1 METDRDI
8 SSTAWILGKVETEA
22 DWAHHTLFRYIFPIT
37 FLVGNFACSCQD
49 FALPQYCFRV
59 FLIFIYKM
67 AAATKSSLYSI
78 WWATQL
84 LRGSSS
90 SLGSV
95 CYSWIA
101 SQIFI
106 FFIFLKKDLR
116 AICFFFYTNKIKI
129 HVVWLGSSSEIASAE
144 TMRLRACPIRVWL
157 GFQPLYMYKG
167 KADS

>member
-1 METDRDI
+1 MAEPLGSVARCYSKLLYWIFASPEERKATGFSGIWMETDRDI

-78 WWATQL
+78 W
-84 LRGSSS
+84 
-90 SLGSV
+90 
-95 CYSWIA
+95 
-101 SQIFI
+101 
-106 FFIFLKKDLR
+106 
-116 AICFFFYTNKIKI
+116 
-129 HVVWLGSSSEIASAE
+129 
-144 TMRLRACPIRVWL
+144 
-157 GFQPLYMYKG
+157 
-167 KADS
+167 

>member
-101 SQIFI
+101 SQ
-106 FFIFLKKDLR
+106 FFYFFYFLKRPSSNMLLLLHKQNQNTCGLIRFVFRDR
-116 AICFFFYTNKIKI
+116 ICWNHATSCVPY
-129 HVVWLGSSSEIASAE
+129 
-144 TMRLRACPIRVWL
+144 
-157 GFQPLYMYKG
+157 
-167 KADS
+167 